1 MKTSVLI
8 SAQGY
13 TPLEMFIGHFA
24 IGFAAKKI
32 APDTSMA
39 VLLAAPLLS
48 DLLWPVFL
56 LFGWEQV
63 RIDPGNTPYTP
74 LELAYTPA
82 LIASSCVFCGPLPSR
97 SSTFKSCVIGSE
109 RWRFG
114 LE

>member
-39 VLLAAPLLS
+39 VLLAAP
-48 DLLWPVFL
+48 FL

-97 SSTFKSCVIGSE
+97 SSTFKSRVIGSE